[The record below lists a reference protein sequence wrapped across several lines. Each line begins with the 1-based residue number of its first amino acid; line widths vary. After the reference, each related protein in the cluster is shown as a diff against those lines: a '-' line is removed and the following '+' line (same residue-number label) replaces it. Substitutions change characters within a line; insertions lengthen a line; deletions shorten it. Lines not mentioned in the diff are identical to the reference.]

1 MCGNLSCWGDTS
13 IDEYGFT
20 VSLLVGY
27 LSEKS
32 SDAYTLQYSFRYN
45 PWQHCLKAQ
54 QWRGVTSFGPN
65 QLDTVL
71 LELWAIN
78 PALNVDFFTACIFNV
93 WIVSSV
99 LCRCSQC
106 LVKQHSLNLNMCSS
120 DSNEW
125 DSLYLHFLKTSTII
139 GCSFKSDFFFK
150 VVSPKAYT
158 FWGVAATLKVF
169 QCFYKLSSPGGKYL
183 VEDSCS
189 RLWTSSIMSC
199 LTKVSWFFVLQNYSI
214 DRYWVINTFFA
225 CLCSRVVSFSF
236 VGEGW
241 SSLDDNIYLS
251 LLVILLEKY
260 LPSSSDTS
268 YEFCKAMLNIQIM
281 PELEQFTAVVWKQP
295 WFSFLYLWIEVAVR
309 PQNTNLE
316 SDSADIDYVNNFV
329 CTSSPTDNSHE
340 RGYLSELK
348 SFQAKSLY
356 FGTLIR
362 IYFTNAHLSS

>member
-139 GCSFKSDFFFK
+139 GCSFKSDFF
-150 VVSPKAYT
+150 
-158 FWGVAATLKVF
+158 LK
-169 QCFYKLSSPGGKYL
+169 LLAPRPTPS
-183 VEDSCS
+183 E
-189 RLWTSSIMSC
+189 
-199 LTKVSWFFVLQNYSI
+199 VLQLLSKYSS
-214 DRYWVINTFFA
+214 VF
-225 CLCSRVVSFSF
+225 
-236 VGEGW
+236 
-241 SSLDDNIYLS
+241 
-251 LLVILLEKY
+251 
-260 LPSSSDTS
+260 TS
-268 YEFCKAMLNIQIM
+268 YHH
-281 PELEQFTAVVWKQP
+281 LEGSIWLRTAALDYEPVLLWAAWLK
-295 WFSFLYLWIEVAVR
+295 FL
-309 PQNTNLE
+309 
-316 SDSADIDYVNNFV
+316 
-329 CTSSPTDNSHE
+329 
-340 RGYLSELK
+340 G
-348 SFQAKSLY
+348 SLY
-356 FGTLIR
+356 SR
-362 IYFTNAHLSS
+362 ITV